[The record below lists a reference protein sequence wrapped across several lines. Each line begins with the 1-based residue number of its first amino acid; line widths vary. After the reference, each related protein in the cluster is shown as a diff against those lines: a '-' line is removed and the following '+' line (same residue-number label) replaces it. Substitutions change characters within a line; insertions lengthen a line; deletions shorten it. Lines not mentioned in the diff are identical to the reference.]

1 MNPRGTESQQEEIAN
16 MVQIP
21 EQTTTSA
28 TTAQMGMGATD
39 GQAHEFTVMVPLNPG
54 GAERTRK
61 RLEQR
66 TSDEARTRRDAMG
79 NLHDM
84 RVVFFDND
92 TRMLFATVF
101 DGTLD
106 SYISDFAS
114 KMPDQLDAL
123 FAECVDYPGIHDPN
137 IMDYLHKYQLEADE
151 FYSAYPNTT
160 VTQVRKG
167 QRVLHAWEAL
177 LDTAAD

>member
-1 MNPRGTESQQEEIAN
+1 MTQQ
-16 MVQIP
+16 
-21 EQTTTSA
+21 QTPA
-28 TTAQMGMGATD
+28 TTAPMGIGKTD

-54 GAERTRK
+54 GAERTREALK
-61 RLEQR
+61 QR
-66 TSDEARTRRDAMG
+66 TSDQARARRDAMG

-101 DGTLD
+101 DGTWD
-106 SYISDFAS
+106 SYIDDFAS

-123 FAECVDYPGIHDPN
+123 FAELEAWPGIHDPSVK
-137 IMDYLHKYQLEADE
+137 DYIRKYQIKADE

-160 VTQVRKG
+160 TRQIKKG
-167 QRVLHAWEAL
+167 QRVLKAWEEL
-177 LDTAAD
+177 LDASEE

>member
-1 MNPRGTESQQEEIAN
+1 MTQQ
-16 MVQIP
+16 
-21 EQTTTSA
+21 QTPA
-28 TTAQMGMGATD
+28 TTAPMEPGNSD
-39 GQAHEFTVMVPLNPG
+39 GQAHELTAILPLKPG
-54 GAERTRK
+54 GAERTRE
-61 RLEQR
+61 RLKQL
-66 TSDEARTRRDAMG
+66 TSDQARARRDAMG

-101 DGTLD
+101 DGTWD
-106 SYISDFAS
+106 SYIDDFAS

-123 FAECVDYPGIHDPN
+123 FSGVDGYPGIHDPN
-137 IMDYLHKYQLEADE
+137 VKDYIRKNQLTPDQ

-167 QRVLHAWEAL
+167 QRVLEAWEEL
-177 LDTAAD
+177 LDTAAE